1 MATAE
6 LVLKSNAVFTGEVS
20 EPFAGGVAIADGKIV
35 ACGDEEALAPFIG
48 PDTEVREFGDRLIM
62 PGFNDSHTHFTQGAL
77 VDDPDFCVHI
87 GGTDTLDEALAA
99 LKTWADA
106 HPDNEWVYGNEV
118 IQFNWETPLMPTAA
132 QIDAVISDR
141 PVVLSQVDMH
151 TFSVNTAALR
161 RAGITR
167 DTPDPYGGEILRDE
181 SGEPTGVL
189 SNTATDIFTALLFH
203 PEWED
208 MKASYRKGFEKA
220 KRLGLTTVCVVFP
233 EGVSYDDPF
242 AVFHE
247 FEQDGE
253 LPFRMPYYTQLAGG
267 EHEDLIQKIERMQAE
282 YNKPGSLITC
292 NGFKILIDGVC
303 SDHTAW
309 MAWPYANDATTNGM
323 PAMDLTQVR
332 ADLLRACEAGYP
344 VRIHTIGDAAV
355 HWALDAFD
363 EAKRRYGDKGL
374 RHVQE
379 HVETIQPDDLKRFA
393 EIGVVACMQPMH
405 MILDL
410 EFRSKD
416 DAVGPERLPYCW
428 PIRSLLDAEAH
439 VALSTDFPV
448 VELDPLHEVYAA
460 VTRQLFDGTPEEGWV
475 PDQRIALAEALSAYT
490 AGSAY
495 CEGMEDE
502 VGTLEPG
509 KAADVIV
516 LSKNLFAVEPA
527 EILNTEVDL
536 TVFNGKVVY
545 ER

>member
-35 ACGDEEALAPFIG
+35 ACGDEEALVPFIG

-267 EHEDLIQKIERMQAE
+267 DREDLIQKIERMQAE

-379 HVETIQPDDLKRFA
+379 HVETIQPDDLERFA

-428 PIRSLLDAEAH
+428 PIRSLLDAGAH

>member
-20 EPFAGGVAIADGKIV
+20 EPFAGGVAIADDKIV

-132 QIDAVISDR
+132 QIDAVISNR

-208 MKASYRKGFEKA
+208 MKTSYRKGFEKA

-428 PIRSLLDAEAH
+428 PIRSLLDAGAH

-475 PDQRIALAEALSAYT
+475 PDQRIALAETLSAYT